1 MSPIYTKTSDLS
13 TTNLKL
19 KVLFFSKLGV
29 MRQVVAPKKLKFMFI
44 LYGSSVQSVELCGI
58 DGSKTTKRLAILST
72 F

>member
-44 LYGSSVQSVELCGI
+44 
-58 DGSKTTKRLAILST
+58 
-72 F
+72 